1 MNPEAPENKNAIILT
16 FVNQSAPNIRHK
28 LQKLDRLVDRS
39 LQELLAVAEKVY
51 NHWESPKERQTLM
64 TLEAGAKQT
73 RQLSKILL
81 ASTGE
86 LPGNRA
92 RQLTG

>member
-1 MNPEAPENKNAIILT
+1 
-16 FVNQSAPNIRHK
+16 
-28 LQKLDRLVDRS
+28 
-39 LQELLAVAEKVY
+39 
-51 NHWESPKERQTLM
+51 M